1 MGTWHKELGVILEE
15 RVVREGFRQ
24 AMEGTSLGDCREILA
39 AEAKVREMTIK
50 SSSCL
55 RTRSKAI

>member
-24 AMEGTSLGDCREILA
+24 AMKEPPLETVGRYWQQ
-39 AEAKVREMTIK
+39 KPR
-50 SSSCL
+50 
-55 RTRSKAI
+55 